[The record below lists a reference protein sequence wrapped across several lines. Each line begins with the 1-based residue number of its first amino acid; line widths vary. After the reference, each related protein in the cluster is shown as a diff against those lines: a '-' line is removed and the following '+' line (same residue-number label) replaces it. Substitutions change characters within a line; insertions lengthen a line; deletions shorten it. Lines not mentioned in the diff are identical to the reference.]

1 VTSGNTSSASI
12 PLAMSKML
20 ERGEIASGAPVL
32 LVGFGA
38 GLTYAGQVIL
48 AP

>member
-1 VTSGNTSSASI
+1 
-12 PLAMSKML
+12 ML
-20 ERGEIASGAPVL
+20 ERGEIGSGTPVL

-38 GLTYAGQVIL
+38 GLTYAAQVIL